1 MKKFKVL
8 ASFSTYCAVFIEAE
22 NQEQAEELALD
33 MDGGQFEP
41 AGADFWRIESANS
54 LGCELTLVYTVF
66 KCFSSTETNHF

>member
-22 NQEQAEELALD
+22 DQEQAEELAHD

-41 AGADFWRIESANS
+41 AAQDCWQIESVEEHS
-54 LGCELTLVYTVF
+54 
-66 KCFSSTETNHF
+66 K